1 MDTKT
6 AIRTQDQSLCRYHG
20 IKLIQPR
27 RPIDRIFKNLGI
39 KTIEQHIQDM
49 EDEVSGWKAK
59 YKEWNDKW
67 KK

>member
-1 MDTKT
+1 M
-6 AIRTQDQSLCRYHG
+6 
-20 IKLIQPR
+20 
-27 RPIDRIFKNLGI
+27 FVKNDCWNHLLPDNYKFVEKECKEI
-39 KTIEQHIQDM
+39 LRKDM